1 MNLSKS
7 LLFSLTFLLA
17 IPAFPQNA
25 TPNVA
30 ASAPTAVPP
39 LIPYSGT
46 VETGAGKQPAAEAAI
61 TFLIFKDQQG
71 GEPLFT
77 ETQTVAVDAIG
88 HYKAQLGATLPQGIP
103 IDLFATGEA
112 RWLEVQV
119 TGEAPQPRVLLVS
132 VPYALKAAD
141 AATLGGLPPSA
152 FALARP
158 ASEAAGAVSPAIMP
172 NVTSNVTTT
181 GGTLGFVPEFSGASS
196 IIDSPIFVSTSG
208 DVGIGTTT
216 PSGTLDVNGPA
227 TIGGSLILPALGSAT
242 TAGGFGSQL
251 LKMYTSA
258 YNSSS
263 KAVVDPRFEWQAVES
278 GNNTASPS
286 ATLELLASNGPAGT
300 AATGFSFNTNGTINF
315 APGQSFPGADITGT
329 VNATGYNLGGSSFAT
344 GSASGENAYLG
355 FAGSASSSGTDDT
368 GVGYKALSSNTSGSF
383 NTASGLD
390 ALFHNT
396 TGSYN
401 AANGY
406 KALYSNTTGNNNTAS
421 GRDALENNTS
431 GSSNTAVGYL
441 AGPGSGSP
449 ALTNSTALGANAIVS
464 QSNSLVLG
472 NTTSTPGAEFVNVGI
487 GTSTPRSIFEAA
499 VSAAEALGPSL
510 TLTNPVGNGDFGGS
524 SVDFNTYLPS
534 TTGTYNPSSRIEA
547 FGDGGGG
554 DSLWFLSNNDNTFGG
569 PNQGLQL
576 NMNIGSNGRVEIGG
590 GDTDPN
596 DFFEQLVVNS
606 EPLEG
611 SGETAAIGA
620 FGGAPSGQTDAN
632 GSAGIYAVGGDGVG
646 NAQADFAGDGGEFF
660 GGFTPE
666 SSSGAA
672 GYGIYAT
679 GGVGGVGVAAYAG
692 YFDGNIEVTGTV
704 FGSVKD
710 FKIDH
715 PLDPANKYLVH
726 TSVES
731 SEMMNIYSGNVVTDE
746 LGLATVTLPDW
757 FQAENTDFRYQLT
770 VLGGRFAQAIVS
782 KEIVKNQFTISTN
795 ASNVKVSWQITAVRQ
810 DNYAKAHPLIV
821 EQQKPAHERGFYQN
835 PELFGQPAEK
845 QTEWGR
851 HPRQMQHMKE
861 IRDRQRLQTRP
872 PSSTPAPAVQHREQP
887 ASAVNR
893 KFAQATAPEIK
904 PIVETSK
911 P

>member
-7 LLFSLTFLLA
+7 LLFSLGLLLA

-39 LIPYSGT
+39 LIPYSGA
-46 VETGAGKQPAAEAAI
+46 VIAGDGKTLAPVSDV
-61 TFLIFKDQQG
+61 TFQIYKDEVG
-71 GEPLFT
+71 GEALWT
-77 ETQTVAVDAIG
+77 ETQTVAVDSTG
-88 HYKAQLGATLPQGIP
+88 HYKAQLGATNPNGLPA
-103 IDLFATGEA
+103 DLFASGEA

-119 TGEAPQPRVLLVS
+119 AGEAPQPRVLLVS

-158 ASEAAGAVSPAIMP
+158 GSEAAGAIYPAIIP

-208 DVGIGTTT
+208 EVGIGTTT

-227 TIGGSLILPALGSAT
+227 TIGGSLILPALGNAT

-315 APGQSFPGADITGT
+315 ASGQSFPGADITGT

-441 AGPGSGSP
+441 AGPDPGSP
-449 ALTNSTALGANAIVS
+449 GLINSTALGANATVS
-464 QSNSLVLG
+464 QSNTLVLG
-472 NTTSTPGAEFVNVGI
+472 QTTTGSPGASYVNVGI
-487 GTSTPRSIFEAA
+487 GTATPRSTLEAVVDDFGA
-499 VSAAEALGPSL
+499 VAPVL
-510 TLTNPVGNGDFGGS
+510 TLTNSGGAAE
-524 SVDFNTYLPS
+524 VAIDFNTYLPS
-534 TTGTYNPSSRIEA
+534 TTGNYNPSARIFA
-547 FGDGGGG
+547 ADNGDYA
-554 DSLWFLSNNDNTFGG
+554 DYLYFASNASGA
-569 PNQGLQL
+569 PN
-576 NMNIGSNGRVEIGG
+576 
-590 GDTDPN
+590 
-596 DFFEQLVVNS
+596 
-606 EPLEG
+606 
-611 SGETAAIGA
+611 SGELNTMQI
-620 FGGAPSGQTDAN
+620 APNGDVYAYGTLSS
-632 GSAGIYAVGGDGVG
+632 GSA
-646 NAQADFAGDGGEFF
+646 
-660 GGFTPE
+660 
-666 SSSGAA
+666 
-672 GYGIYAT
+672 
-679 GGVGGVGVAAYAG
+679 
-692 YFDGNIEVTGTV
+692 
-704 FGSVKD
+704 D

-715 PLDPANKYLVH
+715 PLDPANKFLVH
-726 TSVES
+726 SSVES
-731 SEMMNIYSGNVVTDE
+731 SEMVNIYSGNVVTDE
-746 LGLATVTLPDW
+746 LGLATVKLPDW
-757 FQAENTDFRYQLT
+757 FEAENTDFRYQLT
-770 VLGGRFAQAIVS
+770 VIDGRFAQAIVS
-782 KEIVKNQFTISTN
+782 KEIAGHQFTISTN

-810 DNYAKAHPLIV
+810 DAYAKAHPLVV
-821 EQQKPAHERGFYQN
+821 EQEKLAGERGLYTH
-835 PELFGQPAEK
+835 PELYGQPIDK
-845 QTEWGR
+845 QIGS
-851 HPRQMQHMKE
+851 HAHG
-861 IRDRQRLQTRP
+861 
-872 PSSTPAPAVQHREQP
+872 QP
-887 ASAVNR
+887 ASAVD
-893 KFAQATAPEIK
+893 KHFPVPAAPVRASPQHAGTPPQTISQLNPK
-904 PIVETSK
+904 
-911 P
+911 

>member
-1 MNLSKS
+1 MKVPNALLALGLMAAISPVANLS
-7 LLFSLTFLLA
+7 FAQTAALT
-17 IPAFPQNA
+17 PV
-25 TPNVA
+25 TPIA
-30 ASAPTAVPP
+30 ASAPTAVPA
-39 LIPYSGT
+39 LVPYSGALI
-46 VETGAGKQPAAEAAI
+46 AGDGK
-61 TFLIFKDQQG
+61 TFVPVSGVTFQIYKDEVG
-71 GEPLFT
+71 GEALWT
-77 ETQTVAVDAIG
+77 ETQTVAVDSTG
-88 HYKAQLGATLPQGIP
+88 HYKAQLGATNPNGLPA
-103 IDLFATGEA
+103 DLFATGEA

-208 DVGIGTTT
+208 EVGIGTTT

-263 KAVVDPRFEWQAVES
+263 KAVVDPRFEWQAVGS

-464 QSNSLVLG
+464 QNNTLVLG
-472 NTTSTPGAEFVNVGI
+472 NTTAGSPGASFVSVGI
-487 GTSTPRSIFEAA
+487 GTATPISALEVA
-499 VSAAEALGPSL
+499 VSNTGALGPVL
-510 TLTNPVGNGDFGGS
+510 TLTNPGGDNTSTFTDGAAAI
-524 SVDFNTYLPS
+524 DFNTIAIS
-534 TTGTYNPSSRIEA
+534 TSGTYNPGARIEA
-547 FGDGGGG
+547 VDDGVHST
-554 DSLWFLSNNDNTFGG
+554 DINFLSNIYSGSGSGTANN
-569 PNQGLQL
+569 GLQT
-576 NMNIGSNGRVEIGG
+576 NMTIFGLSGTVSIGTNEAQSQLEVIG
-590 GDTDPN
+590 TT
-596 DFFEQLVVNS
+596 E
-606 EPLEG
+606 EG
-611 SGETAAIGA
+611 VWA
-620 FGGAPSGQTDAN
+620 FGGNEPDFGMTQGLNGLRAGGGASTGTDT
-632 GSAGIYAVGGDGVG
+632 GGIGAWLFGGDVDDGGTGTTGEGLLVWTGETGSGTVG
-646 NAQADFAGDGGEFF
+646 LAADFEGDVF
-660 GGFTPE
+660 
-666 SSSGAA
+666 
-672 GYGIYAT
+672 
-679 GGVGGVGVAAYAG
+679 V
-692 YFDGNIEVTGTV
+692 DGTLSANA
-704 FGSVKD
+704 KD

-726 TSVES
+726 ASVES
-731 SEMMNIYSGNVVTDE
+731 SEMMNIYSGNVTTDE

-770 VLGGRFAQAIVS
+770 VVDERFAQAVVS
-782 KEIVKNQFTISTN
+782 KRIDNNQFTIHTN
-795 ASNVKVSWQITAVRQ
+795 ASNVQVSWQITAVRQ
-810 DNYAKAHPLIV
+810 DAYAKAHPMVV
-821 EQQKPAHERGFYQN
+821 EQLKGDKERGFYQH
-835 PELFGQPAEK
+835 PELYGQPKEK
-845 QTEWGR
+845 QTQWGV
-851 HPRQMQHMKE
+851 HPAMVQQWAAEKSK
-861 IRDRQRLQTRP
+861 IRANT
-872 PSSTPAPAVQHREQP
+872 
-887 ASAVNR
+887 VNR
-893 KFAQATAPEIK
+893 GKKVNSNPQGQPSATAINHAQLN
-904 PIVETSK
+904 
-911 P
+911 